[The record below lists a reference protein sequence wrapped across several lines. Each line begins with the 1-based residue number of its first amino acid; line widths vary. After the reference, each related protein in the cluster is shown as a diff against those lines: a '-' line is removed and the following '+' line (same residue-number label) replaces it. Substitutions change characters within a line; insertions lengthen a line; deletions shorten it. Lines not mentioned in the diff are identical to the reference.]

1 VILLIIDP
9 IRLLDTP
16 RLASLVPELEHKRGV
31 YFVVDGELPGGV
43 LADDVAAA
51 RKRVEERLRGQL
63 SRLWGRRQGNHH
75 DHDDGMMTAEGSPK
89 TLFMHSERGISAIH
103 ALRRVISLSNS
114 DHAATANANANANT
128 TASQEAADTVQSVQ
142 SRAFREFQERY
153 VASNLGHVSQSLI
166 TDIRALTGPPNGQQD
181 VPSTTTTTTTINP
194 NSIQTRTAE
203 HVLLRSLHYIDTVLT
218 ALTAESLRVKKEATA
233 LRETAEDE
241 ERDILLLA
249 STTWRRSLQTEMQR
263 TRDAVA
269 GVLKER
275 FGGWRVLTGRAE
287 RVEEEVGGQVVA
299 HWGYA
304 LTQQVSRAVLLGSLR
319 RLIARA
325 DLG

>member
-1 VILLIIDP
+1 MILLIIDP

-63 SRLWGRRQGNHH
+63 SRLWGRRPGNSH
-75 DHDDGMMTAEGSPK
+75 DHEDGMMTAEGSPK
-89 TLFMHSERGISAIH
+89 TLFMHSERGISAIQ

-114 DHAATANANANANT
+114 DHAATTTANANT

-194 NSIQTRTAE
+194 TSIQTRTAE

-218 ALTAESLRVKKEATA
+218 ALTAQSLGVKKEATA
-233 LRETAEDE
+233 LREAAEDE

-325 DLG
+325 DWG